1 MYSLGHEQASWL
13 AELGGAHWG
22 LLPALFSL
30 PGLTWA
36 LGPENGRLG
45 AFVLLAALMAAYD
58 LASFRIP
65 NPLTATAAA
74 YGLLSATAL
83 GGLEG
88 LGWGVLAG
96 LAAFGLMAVFFFFG
110 AMGAGDVKAMAGL
123 ACFLTPWGALE
134 LFVLTA
140 LCGGVLAVG
149 RLLLARQRVQAWG
162 AGPGLLR
169 ISAGG
174 HRLPYG
180 LAIMAAALVMAA
192 QGGLA

>member
-1 MYSLGHEQASWL
+1 M
-13 AELGGAHWG
+13 
-22 LLPALFSL
+22 
-30 PGLTWA
+30 
-36 LGPENGRLG
+36 G

-58 LASFRIP
+58 LASYRIP

-74 YGLLSATAL
+74 YGLFSAAVQ
-83 GGLEG
+83 GGPAG
-88 LGWGVLAG
+88 LGWGALAG
-96 LAAFGLMAVFFFFG
+96 LSALGLMAIFFFLG
-110 AMGAGDVKAMAGL
+110 AMGAGDVKALAAL
-123 ACFLTPWGALE
+123 ACFLTPGGALE
-134 LFVLTA
+134 LFILMA

-149 RLLLARQRVQAWG
+149 RLVLARQRVRAWG

-180 LAIMAAALVMAA
+180 LAILAAAATMAA